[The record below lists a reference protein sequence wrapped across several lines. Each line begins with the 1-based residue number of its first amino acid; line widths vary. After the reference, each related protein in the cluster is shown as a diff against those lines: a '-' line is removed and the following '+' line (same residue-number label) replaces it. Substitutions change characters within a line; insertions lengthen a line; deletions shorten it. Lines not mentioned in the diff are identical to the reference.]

1 MAVISMQKIKL
12 LASTA
17 HRLRLLET
25 LQSQGVMEVT
35 EILDEE
41 EQKNIELKNEAA
53 AEKEPVK
60 LEAAHNAELNIAN
73 IDFALKMIKPFA
85 KQRSILEGPPVLSI
99 KEVKEKAKTFDF
111 NKTVNKCRQIEEVI
125 VSLRNEEAGLSVLQ
139 EELEPW
145 QALSMPLG
153 NISET
158 ENTKTVAG
166 YLQKTD
172 YAEFEKDVKEVS
184 DLISVEKINEDE
196 STVYCIIIF
205 VKDLEKDLKE
215 TLSTHKFSEVELPQ
229 RKHDVKEELK
239 IIKNRK
245 GEIEKELKMQ
255 NEELKVLAKNNED
268 LQIVHDYYV
277 WERDRIYADRKAKN
291 TDYTFVMEGWIPVR
305 NMKKLKSKLE
315 EVTKTFELYEI
326 APRED
331 ETAPVAIRNKGVF
344 GTFEAVTN
352 IYGLPMPDEVDPTP
366 FLASFFI
373 IFFGLCL
380 TDAGYGILLFVIC
393 ALALKFLKLGSG
405 MKKLVK
411 LLMIGGIVT
420 FVLGVLFGGWF
431 GMTAEQAPDFLTYQK
446 TLESGEIVEAFKW
459 QVITPAQGTGPL
471 TFLILAAILGYIQ
484 VLFGIIID
492 GYWKI
497 KQNKVVDAVFDSFL
511 WVYFLI
517 VIMLFGLS
525 RAEIFLTDYADAIT
539 YLVYFGVGALILTQ
553 GRKQKNIVL
562 KFFSGVLSLYGL
574 VGYFADVLSYSRLM
588 ALGLG
593 TGIIGFAFNTIGG
606 LVGNI
611 PVVGIIFAIIVILIG
626 HLLNIAI
633 STLGAFIHSSRLQF
647 VEFFGKFMEGG
658 GRAFTPFKK
667 ACKYIMITG
676 KK

>member
-41 EQKNIELKNEAA
+41 EQKNIELKSEAA
-53 AEKEPVK
+53 VEKEPVK

-85 KQRSILEGPPVLSI
+85 KQRSILEGPPVLTI
-99 KEVKEKAKTFDF
+99 EEVKEKAKTFDF

-145 QALSMPLG
+145 QNLSMPLG

-172 YAEFEKDVKEVS
+172 YTEFEKDVKEVS

-196 STVYCIIIF
+196 STVYCIITF
-205 VKDLEKDLKE
+205 MKDLEKDLKE

-245 GEIEKELKMQ
+245 GEIEKDLKMQ

-291 TDYTFVMEGWIPVR
+291 TDYTFVMEGWVPVR

-393 ALALKFLKLGSG
+393 ALALKFLKLGGG

-459 QVITPAQGTGPL
+459 QIITPAQGTGPL

-497 KQNKVVDAVFDSFL
+497 RQNKVVDAVFDSFL

-525 RAEIFLTDYADAIT
+525 RAGIFLTDYADAIT